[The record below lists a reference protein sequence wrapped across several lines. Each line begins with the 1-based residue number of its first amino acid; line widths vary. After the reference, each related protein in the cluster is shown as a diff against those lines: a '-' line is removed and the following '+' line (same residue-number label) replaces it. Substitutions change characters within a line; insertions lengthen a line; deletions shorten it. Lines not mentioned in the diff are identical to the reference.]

1 MEAKMDSLLCA
12 VRVGTTS
19 SSWLHHYCNRGN
31 KFELR
36 AMRYIPN
43 AAGSS

>member
-12 VRVGTTS
+12 VRVGS

-31 KFELR
+31 KIELR